1 MAESLEQH
9 YRRLLGLEEPW
20 VVDAVNLELAAQRV
34 EIRLRA
40 QVDTRGLKCPE
51 CGKWAALYDHAPE
64 RRWKHLDTMQFE
76 TVLVARI
83 PRVSCPEHGVKT
95 IEVPWAGK
103 NSRFTLMFEAFAI
116 RVLQAC
122 ETVKSGAGLLRL
134 DWHSAHQIMERAVER
149 GLRRRK
155 IETVR
160 LVGIDEKSFGRGQDY
175 VSLMTDLEQS
185 RVLDVVADRTAE
197 ACQELW
203 TRLGAEQSH
212 EVEAVT
218 IDMWEPYL
226 NTTAQ
231 AAPQAQ
237 IVHDKFHVAKH
248 LNEAVDQVRRAE
260 NRQLHSQGSDLLSGT
275 KYVWLKNPDNWHE
288 ADQLKFDALRSCGC
302 KVARAWQLKEL
313 FREFWGCFNSTE
325 AESFFN
331 RWYSWA
337 IRCRLAPIKD
347 VARMLRAHLENLLT
361 YFTYSISNALTEGF
375 NSKIQSL
382 KHAARGFRTFANFR
396 IRILFFCGRLNLYP
410 SIH

>member
-20 VVDAVNLELAAQRV
+20 VVEAVNLELAAQRV

-40 QVDTRGLKCPE
+40 QVTTKGLKCPE
-51 CGKWAALYDHAPE
+51 CEKWSGLYDHAPE
-64 RRWKHLDTMQFE
+64 RRWRHLDTMQFE
-76 TVLVARI
+76 TVLMARI
-83 PRVSCPEHGVKT
+83 PRVNCPEHGVKT

-116 RVLQAC
+116 RVLQAG
-122 ETVKSGAGLLRL
+122 ETVQSGAGLLRL

-149 GLRRRK
+149 GLQRRK
-155 IETVR
+155 TETVR

-175 VSLMTDLEQS
+175 VSLMSDLEQS
-185 RVLDVVADRTAE
+185 RVLEVVPDRTAE

-203 TRLGAEQSH
+203 THLGSEQSRN
-212 EVEAVT
+212 VEAVT

-226 NTTAQ
+226 STTAQ

-248 LNEAVDQVRRAE
+248 LNEAVDRVRRAE
-260 NRQLHSQGSDLLSGT
+260 NRQLYSEGSDLLTGT
-275 KYVWLKNPDNWHE
+275 KYVWLKNPQNWHE
-288 ADQLKFDALRSCGC
+288 ADQLKFEALRSCGC

-313 FREFWGCFNSTE
+313 FREFWSCFTSTE
-325 AESFFN
+325 AESFFE

-337 IRCRLAPIKD
+337 IRCRLAPVKE
-347 VARMLRAHLENLLT
+347 VARMLKAHLENLLT
-361 YFTYSISNALTEGF
+361 YFTYAISNAMTEGF

-410 SIH
+410 STH